1 MQSESPTWPY
11 AARLACALICVTV
24 LIYWL
29 HVLDTVIIPILFSI
43 IFAMLL
49 YPVAFWL
56 EKRGLG
62 KIGSI
67 LITLLSFTVLLMG
80 LFFVLGYQ
88 VSNFTDMLPQL
99 TQKLNAGIERLQLWA
114 SDRFHI
120 SQRQQIAE
128 LEKYTKSMAQN
139 STSMV
144 STVLSTTTNLLGN
157 MTLVPLYIFFL
168 LLYRDM
174 FREFF
179 YKVFKNSKKTK
190 INGVLHQIYEVV
202 HNYLSGIFFVTLI
215 VGTLNSLGL
224 LALGIESAIF
234 FGFLAALLLVIPYIG
249 LLIGGLLPLVVA
261 LVTKDSPMYA
271 VGVAGVFFVVQF
283 LEGNI
288 ITPYVVGSK
297 VSINSLAAIVGLLLG
312 SALWG
317 IAGMVLALPLL
328 AILKVIFDAVPNLQP
343 YGYILGE
350 PTISKER
357 AVKSAKIHRLEK
369 EVVETITEKTQDVKD
384 LLKGKHIA

>member
-1 MQSESPTWPY
+1 MQSESPSWPY
-11 AARLACALICVTV
+11 AARLACALVCVTV
-24 LIYWL
+24 LVYWL
-29 HVLDTVIIPILFSI
+29 HVLAAVIIPVLFSI
-43 IFAMLL
+43 IFAILL
-49 YPVAFWL
+49 YPIAFWL

-62 KIGSI
+62 KIGAI
-67 LITLLSFTVLLMG
+67 LITLLGFTILLIG

-99 TQKLNAGIERLQLWA
+99 TQKLNAGIERLQQWA
-114 SDRFHI
+114 SDSLHI
-120 SQRQQIAE
+120 SHSRQIAE
-128 LEKYTKSMAQN
+128 LEKYTKGAAQN

-157 MTLVPLYIFFL
+157 MSLVPLYIFFL
-168 LLYRDM
+168 LYYRDM
-174 FREFF
+174 FRTFF
-179 YKVFKNSKKTK
+179 YKIFRNTKKTK
-190 INGVLHQIYEVV
+190 INDVLHQIYGVV
-202 HNYLSGIFFVTLI
+202 HSYLSGIFFVTLI

-297 VSINSLAAIVGLLLG
+297 ISINSLAAIIGLLLG

-350 PTISKER
+350 PTVSKER

-369 EVVETITEKTQDVKD
+369 EVTETISETTQDVKD
-384 LLKGKHIA
+384 LLKGKRVA